1 MRLFHDR
8 HRGFGTRQTCKTV
21 LLILGITL
29 LVALIVTVIVGNL
42 LKIWLDE
49 QTYLQ
54 LTQGNEAPK
63 EEDPLYQSPAP
74 NLHAYAFVFGDPLD
88 KLAGATAASL
98 SLNTPAGEVNYT
110 STVTNYFD
118 LPLYRDTQLETG
130 IGELKTVVS
139 YVSGVFYPQALKEEN
154 EHLRYAKQMEECALL
169 REFLGSGGDEIL
181 LCDLPFE
188 SIDNNALFSYLRAVK
203 RAAEEDSVGIAIPWA
218 LTQKENAW
226 SFLGSLLKVCD
237 FLVLDLRAETNLPLA
252 DCAYYLQQYDMR
264 LLFCSSQA
272 EYIDSAF
279 PTYADVQTVTKPP
292 QAGAVKDENE

>member
-8 HRGFGTRQTCKTV
+8 HRGYGTRQTGKTV

-54 LTQGNEAPK
+54 LTQGNESPRQ
-63 EEDPLYQSPAP
+63 EDPLYKSPAP
-74 NLHAYAFVFGDPLD
+74 NLHAYAFVFGDPMD

-98 SLNTPAGEVNYT
+98 SLNTPSGEVNYT
-110 STVTNYFD
+110 SSVTTYFD
-118 LPLYRDTQLETG
+118 LTLYRDTPLETG

-169 REFLGSGGDEIL
+169 REFLESGGDEIL
-181 LCDLPFE
+181 LCDRE
-188 SIDNNALFSYLRAVK
+188 ARADANERILRLH
-203 RAAEEDSVGIAIPWA
+203 R
-218 LTQKENAW
+218 
-226 SFLGSLLKVCD
+226 
-237 FLVLDLRAETNLPLA
+237 LV
-252 DCAYYLQQYDMR
+252 
-264 LLFCSSQA
+264 
-272 EYIDSAF
+272 
-279 PTYADVQTVTKPP
+279 
-292 QAGAVKDENE
+292 